1 MERQCVEPHLIGHER
16 LSNLHLFI
24 TGARDATDY
33 RCYSYSCESDKQKTV
48 VEWITS
54 RVIESH
60 LCEPMVG
67 KKGIDHDGSQR
78 VILPASETLIDLFSR
93 LVDDLLDEKMPAERV
108 RFKMDA
114 KQHLM
119 LSLRRRTT
127 VSQGCPKYSLHI
139 MGIQDLANKDRAIYV
154 YPDIWRNNANI
165 ILSILHQNLTRMFL
179 PVPRDMLTGTAK
191 NHYRYTKLYL
201 TFDNA

>member
-1 MERQCVEPHLIGHER
+1 MYLVNKLQGFALHVTSLKERQCVEPHLIGHER

-33 RCYSYSCESDKQKTV
+33 RCYSHSCESDKQKTV

-67 KKGIDHDGSQR
+67 KKGIDRDGNQR

-93 LVDDLLDEKMPAERV
+93 LVDDLLDEKMPAERIP
-108 RFKMDA
+108 
-114 KQHLM
+114 
-119 LSLRRRTT
+119 SLRTFYRVLQKQFPFIIHERITT
-127 VSQGCPKYSLHI
+127 QTQCLI
-139 MGIQDLANKDRAIYV
+139 CDQL
-154 YPDIWRNNANI
+154 
-165 ILSILHQNLTRMFL
+165 
-179 PVPRDMLTGTAK
+179 
-191 NHYRYTKLYL
+191 
-201 TFDNA
+201 